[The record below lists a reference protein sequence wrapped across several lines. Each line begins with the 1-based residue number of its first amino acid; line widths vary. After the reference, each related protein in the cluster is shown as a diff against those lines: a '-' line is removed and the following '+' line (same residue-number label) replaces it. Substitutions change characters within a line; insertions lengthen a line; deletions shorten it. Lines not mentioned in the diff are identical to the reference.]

1 VFETNR
7 IYIGSKN
14 PTKIKAVQIALD
26 KVKEQDPQHQLLQME
41 VCGDNVPSG
50 VSDQPKDDQ
59 ETIQGAINRC
69 NALQEKYP
77 DSICIGLEGGVQES
91 EHGLLLCNWGALLDQ
106 NGRLYVAGG
115 ARIPLPE
122 EVAHGIREG
131 KELGDVI
138 DLYANQS
145 NVRKNEGAIGIL
157 SHGFIDRPHMFSQVA
172 LLLIGQM
179 LHYSVAK
186 I

>member
-1 VFETNR
+1 VYDTNP
-7 IYIGSKN
+7 IYVGSKN

-26 KVKEQDPQHQLLQME
+26 KVREQDPEHDLLLLE
-41 VCGDNVPSG
+41 VFGDNVPSG
-50 VSDQPKDDQ
+50 VSDQPRDDK
-59 ETIQGAINRC
+59 ETIQGAKNRC
-69 NALQEKYP
+69 KALQEKHP
-77 DSICIGLEGGVQES
+77 GSICIGLEGGVQES
-91 EHGLLLCNWGALLDQ
+91 EYGLLLCNWGALMDQ
-106 NGRLYVAGG
+106 NGKLYVAGG

-122 EVAHGIREG
+122 EVARGIREG

-172 LLLIGQM
+172 LLLIGQL
-179 LHYSVAK
+179 LHYSVSK

>member
-1 VFETNR
+1 MFVSNSV
-7 IYIGSKN
+7 YVGSKN
-14 PTKIKAVQIALD
+14 PSKIKAVQIALD
-26 KVKEQDPQHQLLQME
+26 KVREQDPECDLLQWD
-41 VCGDNVPSG
+41 VRGDNVPSG
-50 VSDQPKDDQ
+50 VSDQPRDDQ
-59 ETIQGAINRC
+59 ETVQGAINRC
-69 NALQEKYP
+69 KALQDKYP
-77 DSICIGLEGGVQES
+77 GSICIGLEGGVQES
-91 EHGLLLCNWGALLDQ
+91 EHGLLLCNWGALVDQ
-106 NGRLYVAGG
+106 NGKLYVAGG

-122 EVAHGIREG
+122 EVARGIREG

-157 SHGFIDRPHMFSQVA
+157 SYGFIDRPQMFSQVS

-179 LHYSVAK
+179 LHYSVSN